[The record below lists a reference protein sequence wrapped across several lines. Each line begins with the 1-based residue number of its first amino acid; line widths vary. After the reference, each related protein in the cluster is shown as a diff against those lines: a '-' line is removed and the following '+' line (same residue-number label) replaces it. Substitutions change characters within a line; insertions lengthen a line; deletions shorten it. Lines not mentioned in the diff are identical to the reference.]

1 MFTDFGFQ
9 VCDKIYHLISQ
20 HFNPTFIEI
29 TCAELHEKLEV
40 AATEEQI
47 KNWLTVVNL
56 FKPQT
61 LLLEQVNYLN
71 QQIDRSVTALSEKV
85 KRHKETKDL
94 KDKLV
99 NSHMI
104 DLFANSGWKDGL
116 VTGNSFYLKKINEL
130 HNRLSQL
137 QIVEQFHYI
146 SNPNSLI
153 HWALTYVFILLSSF
167 LRLSSSTFWAYSSF
181 FYSKVCTACSYSV
194 GSESCSFC
202 GASGT
207 LGNSLA
213 DTL

>member
-1 MFTDFGFQ
+1 M
-9 VCDKIYHLISQ
+9 
-20 HFNPTFIEI
+20 
-29 TCAELHEKLEV
+29 
-40 AATEEQI
+40 
-47 KNWLTVVNL
+47 
-56 FKPQT
+56 
-61 LLLEQVNYLN
+61 
-71 QQIDRSVTALSEKV
+71 
-85 KRHKETKDL
+85 

-104 DLFANSGWKDGL
+104 DLFVNSGWKDGL

-153 HWALTYVFILLSSF
+153 HWALTYVFILPSSF

-194 GSESCSFC
+194 GSESCSF
-202 GASGT
+202 SGEVKREYFIFIEYFVKIRNA
-207 LGNSLA
+207 LPFFKNQIFFLHVFNNII
-213 DTL
+213 

>member
-1 MFTDFGFQ
+1 
-9 VCDKIYHLISQ
+9 
-20 HFNPTFIEI
+20 
-29 TCAELHEKLEV
+29 
-40 AATEEQI
+40 
-47 KNWLTVVNL
+47 
-56 FKPQT
+56 
-61 LLLEQVNYLN
+61 
-71 QQIDRSVTALSEKV
+71 
-85 KRHKETKDL
+85 
-94 KDKLV
+94 
-99 NSHMI
+99 MI
-104 DLFANSGWKDGL
+104 DPFANSGWKDGL

-181 FYSKVCTACSYSV
+181 FYSKVCTAYSYSV

>member
-1 MFTDFGFQ
+1 
-9 VCDKIYHLISQ
+9 
-20 HFNPTFIEI
+20 
-29 TCAELHEKLEV
+29 
-40 AATEEQI
+40 
-47 KNWLTVVNL
+47 
-56 FKPQT
+56 
-61 LLLEQVNYLN
+61 
-71 QQIDRSVTALSEKV
+71 
-85 KRHKETKDL
+85 
-94 KDKLV
+94 
-99 NSHMI
+99 MI

-153 HWALTYVFILLSSF
+153 HWALTYVFILLSS
-167 LRLSSSTFWAYSSF
+167 TFWAYSSF

>member
-1 MFTDFGFQ
+1 M
-9 VCDKIYHLISQ
+9 
-20 HFNPTFIEI
+20 
-29 TCAELHEKLEV
+29 
-40 AATEEQI
+40 
-47 KNWLTVVNL
+47 
-56 FKPQT
+56 
-61 LLLEQVNYLN
+61 
-71 QQIDRSVTALSEKV
+71 
-85 KRHKETKDL
+85 

-153 HWALTYVFILLSSF
+153 HWALTYVFILPSSF

-181 FYSKVCTACSYSV
+181 FCSKVCTACSYVIVEFLDFMPFLVQFLECRVVSTSV
-194 GSESCSFC
+194 IGS
-202 GASGT
+202 
-207 LGNSLA
+207 GNHQLRVGFQ
-213 DTL
+213 

>member
-1 MFTDFGFQ
+1 MNNTEYKKDY
-9 VCDKIYHLISQ
+9 IY
-20 HFNPTFIEI
+20 
-29 TCAELHEKLEV
+29 
-40 AATEEQI
+40 
-47 KNWLTVVNL
+47 
-56 FKPQT
+56 
-61 LLLEQVNYLN
+61 Y
-71 QQIDRSVTALSEKV
+71 
-85 KRHKETKDL
+85 KDL

-167 LRLSSSTFWAYSSF
+167 LRLSSSTFGRIPRFLFKGLYRLF
-181 FYSKVCTACSYSV
+181 IFCRF
-194 GSESCSFC
+194 GELLLC

>member
-1 MFTDFGFQ
+1 M
-9 VCDKIYHLISQ
+9 
-20 HFNPTFIEI
+20 
-29 TCAELHEKLEV
+29 
-40 AATEEQI
+40 
-47 KNWLTVVNL
+47 
-56 FKPQT
+56 
-61 LLLEQVNYLN
+61 
-71 QQIDRSVTALSEKV
+71 
-85 KRHKETKDL
+85 

-153 HWALTYVFILLSSF
+153 HWALTYVFILLSPF

-181 FYSKVCTACSYSV
+181 FYSKVCTAYSYSV

>member
-1 MFTDFGFQ
+1 
-9 VCDKIYHLISQ
+9 
-20 HFNPTFIEI
+20 
-29 TCAELHEKLEV
+29 
-40 AATEEQI
+40 
-47 KNWLTVVNL
+47 
-56 FKPQT
+56 
-61 LLLEQVNYLN
+61 
-71 QQIDRSVTALSEKV
+71 
-85 KRHKETKDL
+85 
-94 KDKLV
+94 
-99 NSHMI
+99 MI

-194 GSESCSFC
+194 GSENCSFC
-202 GASGT
+202 GTSGA

>member
-1 MFTDFGFQ
+1 
-9 VCDKIYHLISQ
+9 
-20 HFNPTFIEI
+20 
-29 TCAELHEKLEV
+29 
-40 AATEEQI
+40 
-47 KNWLTVVNL
+47 
-56 FKPQT
+56 
-61 LLLEQVNYLN
+61 
-71 QQIDRSVTALSEKV
+71 
-85 KRHKETKDL
+85 
-94 KDKLV
+94 
-99 NSHMI
+99 MI

-202 GASGT
+202 GYFGKFPCRYVIVEFLDFMPFLVQFLECRVVSTSVIGSGNHQ
-207 LGNSLA
+207 LRVGFQ
-213 DTL
+213 

>member
-85 KRHKETKDL
+85 KRHKET
-94 KDKLV
+94 V
-99 NSHMI
+99 
-104 DLFANSGWKDGL
+104 LF
-116 VTGNSFYLKKINEL
+116 
-130 HNRLSQL
+130 
-137 QIVEQFHYI
+137 
-146 SNPNSLI
+146 
-153 HWALTYVFILLSSF
+153 
-167 LRLSSSTFWAYSSF
+167 
-181 FYSKVCTACSYSV
+181 
-194 GSESCSFC
+194 
-202 GASGT
+202 
-207 LGNSLA
+207 
-213 DTL
+213 

>member
-1 MFTDFGFQ
+1 M
-9 VCDKIYHLISQ
+9 
-20 HFNPTFIEI
+20 
-29 TCAELHEKLEV
+29 
-40 AATEEQI
+40 
-47 KNWLTVVNL
+47 
-56 FKPQT
+56 
-61 LLLEQVNYLN
+61 
-71 QQIDRSVTALSEKV
+71 
-85 KRHKETKDL
+85 

-104 DLFANSGWKDGL
+104 DLFVNSGWKDGL

-194 GSESCSFC
+194 GSESCSFS
-202 GASGT
+202 GASGA

>member
-1 MFTDFGFQ
+1 M
-9 VCDKIYHLISQ
+9 
-20 HFNPTFIEI
+20 
-29 TCAELHEKLEV
+29 
-40 AATEEQI
+40 
-47 KNWLTVVNL
+47 
-56 FKPQT
+56 
-61 LLLEQVNYLN
+61 
-71 QQIDRSVTALSEKV
+71 
-85 KRHKETKDL
+85 

-116 VTGNSFYLKKINEL
+116 VTGNSLYLKKINEL

-194 GSESCSFC
+194 GSESWAITSFGSDFNSFSVSFATCAAFLTPRHLRYNVCTHYVRQKGCSWLRC
-202 GASGT
+202 VHTPCIPSCRTCIVQGRLCSISQ
-207 LGNSLA
+207 NVS
-213 DTL
+213 